1 MSKVNVISLAGKYG
15 KKKKNCRLNLL
26 IVKLYKF
33 QTGPNSQLKRKQLR
47 RKSRQGQPNN
57 SSMSDETL
65 LLAGADSFLASI
77 HALKKTSALQTLFSF
92 PLPVY

>member
-1 MSKVNVISLAGKYG
+1 M
-15 KKKKNCRLNLL
+15 
-26 IVKLYKF
+26 
-33 QTGPNSQLKRKQLR
+33 R

-65 LLAGADSFLASI
+65 LLAASDSFLANI
-77 HALKKTSALQTLFSF
+77 NALKKASALQTLFSF

>member
-1 MSKVNVISLAGKYG
+1 M
-15 KKKKNCRLNLL
+15 
-26 IVKLYKF
+26 
-33 QTGPNSQLKRKQLR
+33 R

-65 LLAGADSFLASI
+65 LLAAADSFLASI